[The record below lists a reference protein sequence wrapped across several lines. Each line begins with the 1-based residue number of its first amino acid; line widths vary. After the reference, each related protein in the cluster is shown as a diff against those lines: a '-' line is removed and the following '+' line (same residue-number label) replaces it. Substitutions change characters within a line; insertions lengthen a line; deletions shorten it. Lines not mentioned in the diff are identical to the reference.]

1 MILGTRSGET
11 RKAMQPTAT
20 PESVGLGTKRLER
33 IRPWMQACVNAGK
46 LPGASVLVARAGE
59 VAWVAT
65 AGYADVE
72 QQRPLGT
79 GHLMRFYSMT
89 KPVTSVAAMM
99 LYEQGLFQLDD
110 PVSRFLPALED
121 MQVYVSDKG
130 EGMRSEP
137 ARRPVTIHHLLTHT
151 AGFTYGLDND
161 HPVSRLYRERHT
173 DFYPADGPLHEV
185 IARLAL
191 LPLVHHP
198 GEHWNYGVSTDVLGH
213 LVEVVSGQRLDR
225 FFAEHILEPLRM
237 VDTSFQVPPEKR
249 ERLARLYGPSKTGG
263 LTLLEPPE
271 VSPYFDSVTTLAG
284 GAGLISTLGD
294 YFRFTEMLRRRGEL
308 DGTRLLGRKTVQY
321 MTRNHLPDDLAAMG
335 QETFNET
342 TYAGIGF
349 GLGFAVVQ
357 DPTRAAVL
365 TSVGEYHW
373 GGAASTAFWID
384 PAEDLSVI
392 FLTQLLPSSTWP
404 LRRELRALVYSAL
417 ID

>member
-1 MILGTRSGET
+1 
-11 RKAMQPTAT
+11 MQPTT
-20 PESVGLGTKRLER
+20 NPESVGLSTGRLER
-33 IRPWMQACVNAGK
+33 IRPWMQGYMDAGK
-46 LPGASVLVARAGE
+46 LAGASVLVARAGE
-59 VAWVAT
+59 IAWVAA
-65 AGYADVE
+65 AGYADIE
-72 QQRPLGT
+72 QRRRFET
-79 GHLMRFYSMT
+79 GHLLRFYSMT

-99 LYEQGLFQLDD
+99 LYERGLFQLDD
-110 PVSRFLPALED
+110 PVARFIPALGD
-121 MQVYVSDKG
+121 MQVHVSG
-130 EGMRSEP
+130 EGDDMRCEP
-137 ARRPVTIHHLLTHT
+137 ARRPVTIHQLLTHS

-161 HPVSRLYRERHT
+161 HPVSRLYRERRT
-173 DFYPADGPLHEV
+173 DFYPTDGALDEV
-185 IARLAL
+185 VSRLAC

-198 GEHWNYGVSTDVLGH
+198 GERWNYGVATDVLGR
-213 LVEVVSGQRLDR
+213 LVEVVSGERLDS
-225 FFAEHILEPLRM
+225 FFAEHILGPLGM
-237 VDTSFQVPPEKR
+237 NDTAFQVPPGKR
-249 ERLARLYGPSKTGG
+249 ERLARLYGPSNSGG

-271 VSPYFDSVTTLAG
+271 VSPYFDKVTTFAG

-294 YFRFTEMLRRRGEL
+294 YFRFTEMLRRGGEL
-308 DGTRLLGRKTVQY
+308 DGVRLLGRKTVQY
-321 MTRNHLPDDLAAMG
+321 MTRNHLPGDLAEMG

-357 DPTRAAVL
+357 DPARAAVL

-384 PAEDLSVI
+384 PAEDLTVI

>member
-46 LPGASVLVARAGE
+46 LPRRQRSRRARRRSGVGRDGRLRRMSSSNGPSE
-59 VAWVAT
+59 
-65 AGYADVE
+65 
-72 QQRPLGT
+72 T

-121 MQVYVSDKG
+121 MQVYVSDEG

-225 FFAEHILEPLRM
+225 FFAEHILEAASHGRHVLPGAAREARAPGPPLRS
-237 VDTSFQVPPEKR
+237 VEDRRPHPP
-249 ERLARLYGPSKTGG
+249 
-263 LTLLEPPE
+263 
-271 VSPYFDSVTTLAG
+271 
-284 GAGLISTLGD
+284 
-294 YFRFTEMLRRRGEL
+294 
-308 DGTRLLGRKTVQY
+308 
-321 MTRNHLPDDLAAMG
+321 
-335 QETFNET
+335 
-342 TYAGIGF
+342 
-349 GLGFAVVQ
+349 
-357 DPTRAAVL
+357 RAAR
-365 TSVGEYHW
+365 SE
-373 GGAASTAFWID
+373 S
-384 PAEDLSVI
+384 
-392 FLTQLLPSSTWP
+392 LL
-404 LRRELRALVYSAL
+404 
-417 ID
+417 

>member
-1 MILGTRSGET
+1 
-11 RKAMQPTAT
+11 MQPTT
-20 PESVGLGTKRLER
+20 NPESVGLSTGRLER
-33 IRPWMQACVNAGK
+33 IRPWMQGYIDAGK
-46 LPGASVLVARAGE
+46 LAGASVLVARAGE
-59 VAWVAT
+59 IAWVAA
-65 AGYADVE
+65 AGYADIE
-72 QQRPLGT
+72 QRRRFET
-79 GHLMRFYSMT
+79 GHLLRFYSMT

-99 LYEQGLFQLDD
+99 LYERGLFQLDD
-110 PVSRFLPALED
+110 PVARFIPALGD
-121 MQVYVSDKG
+121 MQVHVSG
-130 EGMRSEP
+130 EGDDMRCEP
-137 ARRPVTIHHLLTHT
+137 ARRPVTIHQLLTHT

-161 HPVSRLYRERHT
+161 HPVSRLYRERRT
-173 DFYPADGPLHEV
+173 DFYPTDGALDEV
-185 IARLAL
+185 VSRLAC

-198 GEHWNYGVSTDVLGH
+198 GERWNYGVATDVLGR
-213 LVEVVSGQRLDR
+213 LVEVVSGERLDR
-225 FFAEHILEPLRM
+225 FFAEHILGPLGM
-237 VDTSFQVPPEKR
+237 NDTAFQVPPGKR
-249 ERLARLYGPSKTGG
+249 ERLARLYGPSNSGR

-271 VSPYFDSVTTLAG
+271 VSPYFDKVTTFAG

-294 YFRFTEMLRRRGEL
+294 YFRFTEMLRRGGEL
-308 DGTRLLGRKTVQY
+308 DAVRLLGRKTVQY
-321 MTRNHLPDDLAAMG
+321 MTRNHLPGDLAEMG

-357 DPTRAAVL
+357 DPARAAVL

-384 PAEDLSVI
+384 PAEDLTVI